1 LKKIIGK
8 KIVIVGSSGSGKTTF
23 GRRLAET
30 TGIPRHEIDA
40 MFWKPDWVQTTD
52 EEFRPLVDSVTSGE
66 SWIID
71 GNYKRVQD
79 LTIGRADT
87 VIWLDY
93 SLPLVMYRVILRTIK
108 RFFDQKP
115 LWHNNRE
122 SLRMVFSKDSII
134 LYTLTHYKI
143 KKRWYNKII
152 DEQLFANA
160 EFIQIRNRKEERRFW
175 KKVERHPEKSGPTRN
190 AGK

>member
-1 LKKIIGK
+1 MEKFKAK

-23 GRRLAET
+23 GRKLADV
-30 TGIPRHEIDA
+30 TGIPRYEIDA

-52 EEFRPLVDSVTSGE
+52 EEFRPLVDNATTGE

-93 SLPLVMYRVILRTIK
+93 SLPRVMYRVILRTIK
-108 RFFDQKP
+108 RYFDQKP

-134 LYTLTHYKI
+134 LYTLTHFKL
-143 KKRWYNKII
+143 KRRWYNKII
-152 DEQLFANA
+152 DEKLFPNA
-160 EFIQIRNRKEERRFW
+160 EFIQIRNRKEEREFFDQS
-175 KKVERHPEKSGPTRN
+175 KKNGDSS
-190 AGK
+190 

>member
-1 LKKIIGK
+1 MKEFNRKR
-8 KIVIVGSSGSGKTTF
+8 IVIVGSSGSGKTTF
-23 GRRLAET
+23 GRRLTEV
-30 TGIPRHEIDA
+30 TGISRYEIDA

-52 EEFRPLVDSVTSGE
+52 EEFRPLVDSATSGE

-134 LYTLTHYKI
+134 LYTLTHYHTKR
-143 KKRWYNKII
+143 RWYNRII
-152 DEQLFANA
+152 DEGLFANA
-160 EFIQIRNRKEERRFW
+160 EFIQIRNRKEEKEFW
-175 KKVERHPEKSGPTRN
+175 KDVCQM
-190 AGK
+190 